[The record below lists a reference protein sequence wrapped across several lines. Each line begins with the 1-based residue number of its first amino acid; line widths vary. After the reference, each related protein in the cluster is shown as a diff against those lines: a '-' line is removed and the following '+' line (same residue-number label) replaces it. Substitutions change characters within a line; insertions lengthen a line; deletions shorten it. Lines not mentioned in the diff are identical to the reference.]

1 MAAIAYPVPARRPRL
16 RVVPDIP
23 EIPGRCLPEPRATSA
38 VYWRR
43 RSVALAALAVA
54 VLLAVRVATAL
65 LAGIEAGGPGTPAPA
80 VSVRPAAA
88 SAPVHL
94 VQPGETL
101 WTIARALQPR
111 GDVRPLVD
119 RLAKARG
126 GAALQ
131 VGDRIPLP

>member
-1 MAAIAYPVPARRPRL
+1 MRRL
-16 RVVPDIP
+16 A
-23 EIPGRCLPEPRATSA
+23 LTSI
-38 VYWRR
+38 
-43 RSVALAALAVA
+43 SFF
-54 VLLAVRVATAL
+54 L
-65 LAGIEAGGPGTPAPA
+65 LAG
-80 VSVRPAAA
+80 SA
-88 SAPVHL
+88 SASVPHV

-119 RLAKARG
+119 RLAKAHG